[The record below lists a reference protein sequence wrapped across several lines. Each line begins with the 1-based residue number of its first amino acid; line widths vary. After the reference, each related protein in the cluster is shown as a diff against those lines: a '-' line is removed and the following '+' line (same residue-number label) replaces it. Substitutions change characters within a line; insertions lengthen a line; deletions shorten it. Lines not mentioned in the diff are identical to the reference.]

1 MVNWRIILRDLCL
14 QRDRVI
20 KIRANRCFINLC
32 PWKCVL
38 IKCPIKFGKGVD
50 FAKRALH
57 IIFFKSFRYHAVPSF
72 NMSNILPFQ
81 TICSFMHDFVNNLT
95 PPNVSEL
102 FNCSSEKHHYY
113 TRSSA
118 AGNLYLNIWEQNI
131 WKILFQDWVQGS
143 GIVFP
148 SVFVLQL
155 SMNSKDF
162 CKTATKHFD
171 TWGYLCWRPHYNWQI

>member
-1 MVNWRIILRDLCL
+1 MKFCPTNYIVWHISNSYSTLLVLWGCSLRP
-14 QRDRVI
+14 
-20 KIRANRCFINLC
+20 KY
-32 PWKCVL
+32 
-38 IKCPIKFGKGVD
+38 PIKFGKGVD

-57 IIFFKSFRYHAVPSF
+57 IIFFKPFRYHAVPSF
-72 NMSNILPFQ
+72 NMSNTLPFQ

-102 FNCSSEKHHYY
+102 FSYSSEKNI
-113 TRSSA
+113 TLIQGPQRLAISI
-118 AGNLYLNIWEQNI
+118 LNIWEQNI

-143 GIVFP
+143 GIEFP

-171 TWGYLCWRPHYNWQI
+171 TWGYLYWRPHYNWQI

>member
-1 MVNWRIILRDLCL
+1 MLVLWGCSLR
-14 QRDRVI
+14 
-20 KIRANRCFINLC
+20 
-32 PWKCVL
+32 PT
-38 IKCPIKFGKGVD
+38 CPIKFGKGVD

-102 FNCSSEKHHYY
+102 FSYSSEKKHYSY

-118 AGNLYLNIWEQNI
+118 AGNLYLKHLRTEHMKNSFSRLGAWIWNSIPICLRSPTKYEF
-131 WKILFQDWVQGS
+131 KRLLQDS
-143 GIVFP
+143 F
-148 SVFVLQL
+148 
-155 SMNSKDF
+155 
-162 CKTATKHFD
+162 
-171 TWGYLCWRPHYNWQI
+171 

>member
-1 MVNWRIILRDLCL
+1 MGMQSEAKVPNQI
-14 QRDRVI
+14 
-20 KIRANRCFINLC
+20 
-32 PWKCVL
+32 WKR
-38 IKCPIKFGKGVD
+38 VD

-72 NMSNILPFQ
+72 NTSNIVPFQ

-102 FNCSSEKHHYY
+102 FSYSSEKNI
-113 TRSSA
+113 TLIQGPQRLAISI
-118 AGNLYLNIWEQNI
+118 LNIWEQNI
-131 WKILFQDWVQGS
+131 WKIIFQDRVQGS

-162 CKTATKHFD
+162 CKTASKHFD
-171 TWGYLCWRPHYNWQI
+171 TWGYLCWRPHANLGNCNLFSFICCC

>member
-1 MVNWRIILRDLCL
+1 MLVLWGCSLR
-14 QRDRVI
+14 
-20 KIRANRCFINLC
+20 
-32 PWKCVL
+32 P
-38 IKCPIKFGKGVD
+38 KCPIKFGKGVD

-102 FNCSSEKHHYY
+102 FNYSSEKHHYY

-118 AGNLYLNIWEQNI
+118 AGNLYLKHLRTEHMKNSFSRLGARIWNSIPICLRSPPKYEFKKLLHRQLINILMRE
-131 WKILFQDWVQGS
+131 
-143 GIVFP
+143 
-148 SVFVLQL
+148 
-155 SMNSKDF
+155 
-162 CKTATKHFD
+162 D
-171 TWGYLCWRPHYNWQI
+171 TYVDVHTITGKFRKL